1 MNSQYEK
8 NILHQII
15 QSLIYEKI
23 HSIDNV
29 YESAVEQERYINIE
43 YTVRVM
49 DKWTFPKSHR
59 ISINDYISI
68 SRQIKLDEILD
79 HE

>member
-1 MNSQYEK
+1 MDNQYEK

-15 QSLIYEKI
+15 QSSIHQKI

-29 YESAVEQERYINIE
+29 YESTVEQERYINIE

-49 DKWTFPKSHR
+49 DKWTFPNAYR

-79 HE
+79 YE